1 MRGMGKFGNLRTE
14 QIIKPKY
21 FNIVA
26 TLIKK
31 YNDLLTMPQNIFT
44 LITSQYGISDNYAT
58 QAKKINMKI
67 DEFSKL
73 CRKVKGLDKDNFNKK
88 YF

>member
-1 MRGMGKFGNLRTE
+1 
-14 QIIKPKY
+14 
-21 FNIVA
+21 
-26 TLIKK
+26 
-31 YNDLLTMPQNIFT
+31 MPQNIFT

-73 CRKVKGLDKDNFNKK
+73 CNRESRG
-88 YF
+88 